1 MDLNKLKL
9 DLARSSNGTSL
20 LFTGAG
26 FSYGAIN
33 ILKKQPQDARSLS
46 FHFSKLA
53 GIEPDEDL

>member
-33 ILKKQPQDARSLS
+33 ILKKTASRRTKLILS
-46 FHFSKLA
+46 F
-53 GIEPDEDL
+53 